1 VTGLA
6 TNGLMIAVLAAHAV
20 AWAVP
25 AAGAGLH
32 ESETVVLVAKR
43 RFRDPLYAE
52 TIVIARPIGQDVHVG
67 LILNK
72 PTEVSLAQAFP
83 GHGPSLGVRQP
94 LYLGGPAE
102 ANAVFALVASHA
114 SPGRGSMQLS
124 QDLFLVIA
132 KDTVDRVIETA
143 AGHARFFAGRAGAG
157 AEERHM
163 ARARTGSGA
172 GAAAEDRGFVA
183 AAGAPRGAA
192 RGRDLSARARAC
204 ASTAF
209 SPVVSTVSPPLAA
222 TAF

>member
-1 VTGLA
+1 MTGLA

-143 AGHARFFAGRAGAG
+143 AGHARFFAGAVVWRQGELAQELKNGIWHVLEPDPELVLPQKTEDLWQRLVHRA
-157 AEERHM
+157 ELR
-163 ARARTGSGA
+163 
-172 GAAAEDRGFVA
+172 EDGI
-183 AAGAPRGAA
+183 
-192 RGRDLSARARAC
+192 
-204 ASTAF
+204 
-209 SPVVSTVSPPLAA
+209 
-222 TAF
+222 

>member
-143 AGHARFFAGRAGAG
+143 AGHARFFAGAVVWRQGELAQELKNGIWHVLEPDPELVLPQKTEDLWQRLVHRA
-157 AEERHM
+157 ELR
-163 ARARTGSGA
+163 
-172 GAAAEDRGFVA
+172 EDGI
-183 AAGAPRGAA
+183 
-192 RGRDLSARARAC
+192 
-204 ASTAF
+204 
-209 SPVVSTVSPPLAA
+209 
-222 TAF
+222 

>member
-143 AGHARFFAGRAGAG
+143 AGHARFFAGAVVWRQGELAQELKNGIWHVLEPDPELVLPQKTEDLWQRLVHRAELREGG
-157 AEERHM
+157 I
-163 ARARTGSGA
+163 
-172 GAAAEDRGFVA
+172 
-183 AAGAPRGAA
+183 
-192 RGRDLSARARAC
+192 
-204 ASTAF
+204 
-209 SPVVSTVSPPLAA
+209 
-222 TAF
+222 